1 MKTKKIIL
9 YISFIPY
16 IYLLINIIYVSLFGY
31 GYNLGQKAYSIIAIG
46 NWLSDFKESFLFFEL
61 NLINISF
68 SFCIIYQFFY
78 LINSFTTRKES
89 IKEEKNS
96 KAKFDISK
104 GIFIVT
110 LILWILLILYL
121 IYSMTFGIEQIQICF
136 GNCSKN
142 IVYGLDA
149 FYQFLF
155 ILLMLCIIPIIPT
168 IVIYDLIY
176 IIVRKKKGFNLIKKD
191 TIN

>member
-16 IYLLINIIYVSLFGY
+16 IYLLINIIYVFLFGY

-46 NWLSDFKESFLFFEL
+46 NWLSDFKENFLFFKL

-110 LILWILLILYL
+110 LILWIL
-121 IYSMTFGIEQIQICF
+121 
-136 GNCSKN
+136 
-142 IVYGLDA
+142 
-149 FYQFLF
+149 
-155 ILLMLCIIPIIPT
+155 
-168 IVIYDLIY
+168 
-176 IIVRKKKGFNLIKKD
+176 
-191 TIN
+191 